1 MSRLSKIRNKILSS
15 ITGYNQYKY
24 DHICWFKTILYNSL
38 WFGAKGLLKLPI
50 HIYNNVD
57 IISSG
62 RITIDGEIHTGMIK
76 MGIWK
81 AKAHNHFRLVN
92 YGTIIFHGKAV
103 LQGGCIIEN
112 YGGIIEFGNFNK
124 ISESCKLMCRRRI
137 VFQDHI
143 SVGYETTFMDTD
155 FHFIVNTTD
164 RKVHLNE
171 KEINIG
177 EGVWISSNCKIM
189 KGVCLPANSIVCANS
204 LLLKD
209 FSYCRC
215 ATVFAGSP
223 AKVINEGKRR
233 IFNIKKE
240 QELLS
245 IFQRNNTLNELQ
257 IPENDLDKLCFEN
270 FNNL

>member
-1 MSRLSKIRNKILSS
+1 MSKLSTIRNIILSS
-15 ITGYNQYKY
+15 ITTYNRYRY
-24 DHICWFKTILYNSL
+24 NHICWLKTILYNSL
-38 WFGAKGLLKLPI
+38 WFGVKGLRKLPVL
-50 HIYNNVD
+50 IYNNVD

-62 RITIDGEIHTGMIK
+62 RMIIDGEVHIGMIK

-81 AKAHNHFRLVN
+81 AKAHNHFRLMN
-92 YGTIIFHGKAV
+92 YGTIIFHGRAV
-103 LQGGCIIEN
+103 IQGGCIIEN

-124 ISESCKLMCRRRI
+124 LSESCKLMCRRRI
-137 VFQDHI
+137 VFHDYI

-177 EGVWISSNCKIM
+177 KGVWISSNCKIM
-189 KGVCLPANSIVCANS
+189 KGVCLPANSVVCANS

-209 FSYCRC
+209 FSNCQC

-223 AKVINEGKRR
+223 AIVISEGKRR
-233 IFNIKKE
+233 IFNIEKE
-240 QELLS
+240 QELSS
-245 IFQRNNTLNELQ
+245 IFQRNDTLDEVQ
-257 IPENDLDKLCFEN
+257 IIEKDLNKLCFEN
-270 FNNL
+270 FE